1 MLVMRTSVEIALAW
15 IDKSV
20 HRLLPEEV
28 ELTDAVGRVF
38 AKDALASIDV
48 PPFDRAAID
57 GIAVRAEEVAGASAY
72 NPLCLLPCSGT
83 RLSAGEP
90 IPPGCD
96 AIVPLAY
103 IEPDATGGF
112 EVIQEVVPGSGIERH
127 AGQFHS
133 GAVLSKQGQRLIP
146 HHIGPLV
153 EAGVRR
159 VHVVRRP
166 VVRCILPG
174 RDCRSSDPNGALLRA
189 LIARDGGRA
198 SGFEYIGRDLAAIP
212 DALTEQLAD
221 LIVIVGGTGPG
232 SNDFSAEALAAAGE
246 LAIHGIALRPGET
259 AGLGR
264 LADGVVVCLLP
275 GAPAS
280 CLWAY
285 EFLAGRAVRILS
297 GRNPALPFHRRRMTT
312 TKKLVSVI
320 GLTEI
325 IPVQFLGGDRVEPII
340 SFAEIGLAAATRAD
354 GFVVI
359 AEGSEGIVESRLIDV
374 HLFDGGDPTGD
385 DELRLA

>member
-1 MLVMRTSVEIALAW
+1 MRTSVEIALAW
-15 IDKSV
+15 IDESV
-20 HRLLPEEV
+20 RRLRPEEV
-28 ELTDAVGRVF
+28 ELTDAVGRAV

-57 GIAVRAEEVAGASAY
+57 GIAVRAEEVTGASAY
-72 NPLCLLPCSGT
+72 NPLCLQPCSGT
-83 RLSAGEP
+83 LLSAGDP

-112 EVIQEVVPGSGIERH
+112 EVIQEVAAGSGIERR
-127 AGQFHS
+127 AGQCHS
-133 GAVLSKQGQRLIP
+133 GAVLLKQGQPLIP
-146 HHIGPLV
+146 HHIGLLA

-159 VHVVRRP
+159 VHVVQRP
-166 VVRCILPG
+166 IVRCILLG
-174 RDCRSSDPNGALLRA
+174 RDCRPHDPNGALLRA
-189 LIARDGGRA
+189 LIARDGGSA
-198 SGFEYIGRDLAAIP
+198 SAFDYIGRDFAAIR
-212 DALTEQLAD
+212 DALADQLAD

-232 SNDFSAEALAAAGE
+232 SNDCSAEALAAAGE

-264 LADGVVVCLLP
+264 LTDGVVVCLLP
-275 GAPAS
+275 GAPAA

-312 TKKLVSVI
+312 IRKLVSVI

-325 IPVQFLGGDRVEPII
+325 IPVRFLGGDRVEPII
-340 SFAEIGLAAATRAD
+340 SFAEIGLAAATRAG

-359 AEGSEGIVESRLIDV
+359 AEGSEGIAESTLIDV
-374 HLFDGGDPTGD
+374 HLFEGRDPSGD
-385 DELRLA
+385 DLRLT

>member
-1 MLVMRTSVEIALAW
+1 MLFMRTSVEIALAW
-15 IDKSV
+15 IDQSV

-72 NPLCLLPCSGT
+72 NHLCLQPRSGT
-83 RLSAGEP
+83 LLSAGEP

-96 AIVPLAY
+96 AVVPLAY

-112 EVIQEVVPGSGIERH
+112 EVIQEVAPGSGIERR
-127 AGQFHS
+127 AGQCHS
-133 GAVLSKQGQRLIP
+133 GAVLLKHGQRLIP
-146 HHIGPLV
+146 HHIGPLA
-153 EAGVRR
+153 EAGVHR
-159 VHVVRRP
+159 VHVVQRP
-166 VVRCILPG
+166 VVRGILLG
-174 RDCRSSDPNGALLRA
+174 RDGRPDDPNAALLPA

-198 SGFEYIGRDLAAIP
+198 SGFDYIGRDLAAIRE
-212 DALTEQLAD
+212 ALTDQLAD
-221 LIVIVGGTGPG
+221 LIVVVGGTGPG
-232 SNDFSAEALAAAGE
+232 GNDFSAEALAAAGK

-264 LADGVVVCLLP
+264 LTDGVVVCLLP
-275 GAPAS
+275 GTPAS

-285 EFLAGRAVRILS
+285 EFLAGRAVRTLS

-312 TKKLVSVI
+312 TRKLVSVI

-325 IPVQFLGGDRVEPII
+325 IPVRFLGGDRVEPII
-340 SFAEIGLAAATRAD
+340 SFAEIGLAAAFRAD

-359 AEGSEGIVESRLIDV
+359 AEGSEGIVEGGLIDV
-374 HLFDGGDPTGD
+374 HLFEGQHPGGDE
-385 DELRLA
+385 ELRLA

>member
-1 MLVMRTSVEIALAW
+1 MLFMRTSVEIALAW
-15 IDKSV
+15 IDESV

-72 NPLCLLPCSGT
+72 NPQCLQPCSGKL
-83 RLSAGEP
+83 LSVGEP
-90 IPPGCD
+90 VPPSRD
-96 AIVPLAY
+96 AVVPLAY
-103 IEPDATGGF
+103 IEPDTTGGF
-112 EVIQEVVPGSGIERH
+112 EVIQEVAPGSGIERQ
-127 AGQFHS
+127 AGQCHS
-133 GAVLSKQGQRLIP
+133 GAVLLKQGQRLIP
-146 HHIGPLV
+146 HHIGPLA
-153 EAGVRR
+153 EAGVHR
-159 VHVVRRP
+159 VHVVQRP
-166 VVRCILPG
+166 VVRCILLG
-174 RDCRSSDPNGALLRA
+174 RECPHDPNGALLRA

-198 SGFEYIGRDLAAIP
+198 SGFDYIGRDLAALRN
-212 DALTEQLAD
+212 ALTDQLAD
-221 LIVIVGGTGPG
+221 LIIIVGGTGPG

-264 LADGVVVCLLP
+264 LTGGVVACLLP
-275 GAPAS
+275 GTPSS

-285 EFLAGRAVRILS
+285 EFLAGRAVRIL
-297 GRNPALPFHRRRMTT
+297 GGQNPALPFHRRRMTT
-312 TKKLVSVI
+312 TRKLVSII

-325 IPVQFLGGDRVEPII
+325 IPVRFLGGDRVEPII

-359 AEGSEGIVESRLIDV
+359 AEGSEGIVENSRVDV
-374 HLFDGGDPTGD
+374 HLSEGRDPSGD
-385 DELRLA
+385 DELRMA